1 MERIKLCDR
10 KLPDYTMGEEVF
22 NTVSHIAGAVFG
34 VVALV
39 ICVAVSAVKGN
50 AWGIVSSAIYGTT
63 MVILYTISS
72 VYHGLSA
79 GIGKKVMQIID
90 HCSIYYLI
98 AGTYTPILL
107 CAIRQVS
114 PGWCWTLFG
123 IVWGLALTAT
133 VFTAIDLKKYSIMSM
148 CCYIG
153 MGWCIIIA
161 LKPALQAMP
170 LPGFLWIL
178 AGGIAYTI
186 GAVLF
191 GMGKKIR
198 YMHSVF
204 HLFVVAGSIM
214 QFFGI
219 VLYIL

>member
-1 MERIKLCDR
+1 MNKHSP
-10 KLPDYTMGEEVF
+10 LPDYTMGEEVF

-79 GIGKKVMQIID
+79 GMGKKVMQIID

-133 VFTAIDLKKYSIMSM
+133 VFTAIDLKKYSVMSM

>member
-79 GIGKKVMQIID
+79 GMGKKVMQIID

-133 VFTAIDLKKYSIMSM
+133 VFTAIDLKKYSVMSM